1 MYDVLVCV
9 DEDEDRATR
18 QAETVVS
25 MPLEA
30 EKLNVS
36 VMHVFEDNPSG
47 ASVSQVGS
55 VRRVREHVEDA
66 GIDVELLET
75 SGDPAP
81 EIVEAAEEHE
91 VDLVV
96 LAGRKR
102 SATGKLLFGSVT
114 QEVLL
119 DLARP
124 VLVCGSRDEAE
135 SGDED

>member
-18 QAETVVS
+18 QVETVVS
-25 MPLEA
+25 MPFEA

-36 VMHVFEDNPSG
+36 VLHVFEDNPSG

-55 VRRVREHVEDA
+55 VRRVREHLEDV

-75 SGDPAP
+75 SGDPTL

-124 VLVCGSRDEAE
+124 VLVCGSEE
-135 SGDED
+135 EEE